1 MDRRTTRRSLVL
13 SAVGGM
19 AVATHVSGGMAQ
31 EASPVATPAT
41 PAPDASSGP
50 ITIFK
55 ARKIVTQSPIVPE
68 ATHVAVR
75 DGRVLGAGDL
85 ESLEGWGDYTLDE
98 TFADHVIIP
107 GLIEA
112 HCHVIEGMMAFMP
125 YVGYYDRPAV
135 DGGVLK
141 GITSID
147 GLASFLKDQDA
158 KLTDPDAPLIASG
171 WDPIFFRD
179 QPPVDRKF
187 LDQISTTRQVG
198 LWYASEH
205 TLLLNSVALEKNNIT
220 SSTDNPGVVMG
231 SDGQPTGLLT
241 SPSAM
246 GLAANIFDPIL
257 EMMAEPKTIQAL
269 SQFAVNAGCTMV
281 TDMASIVMA
290 APKAMDAWRETVN
303 DPSYPVRVGIYV
315 EAVDAGKDVTPANIV
330 ESFLAVREAE
340 QTEKLYFPGLKLL
353 LDGSIQD
360 LTASMKWPGY
370 YKGTND
376 LDGPLMTPEQ
386 VTEWVAAIQ
395 AGGIQ
400 VAGHANGS
408 QAIDVLLDAF
418 QAASMSAPA
427 ADLRH
432 VVEHAQLM
440 TTAQFARMVNL
451 EVCANLFAN
460 HIYYW
465 GDQHYEYT
473 IGPERAE
480 GMEPALTALEMGVP
494 ISLHTDASVTPLGC
508 LHSMWCAVN
517 RVTASGRVLGEREK
531 LTPAQ
536 ALHAVTLGSA
546 YQLHLDDMMGS
557 IEPGKFA
564 DFAVLEESPLDV
576 DPMAIKDIKVWG
588 TVLGGVKHQAATP
601 SS

>member
-1 MDRRTTRRSLVL
+1 
-13 SAVGGM
+13 M
-19 AVATHVSGGMAQ
+19 ALATQAQGGMAQ
-31 EASPVATPAT
+31 EASPVAAPAT
-41 PAPDASSGP
+41 PAPDTSSGP

-147 GLASFLKDQDA
+147 GLANFLKDQDA
-158 KLTDPDAPLIASG
+158 KLTDPDAPLITSG

-386 VTEWVAAIQ
+386 VTEWVHAIQ

-427 ADLRH
+427 EDLRH